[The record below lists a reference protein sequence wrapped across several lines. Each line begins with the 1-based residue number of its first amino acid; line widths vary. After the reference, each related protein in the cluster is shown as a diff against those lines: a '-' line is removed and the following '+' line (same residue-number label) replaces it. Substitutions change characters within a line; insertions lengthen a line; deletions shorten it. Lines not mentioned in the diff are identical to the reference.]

1 MSPAC
6 RSVIKVLLILL
17 KNTSFCKAFREK
29 SLFFKEKSYP
39 TKELPLQVQL
49 GTAVLLV
56 SLLFE
61 LEFNYVNSA
70 KLLAVLRI
78 LLGIEGNFLT
88 LFQSLEALAYDSGEV
103 NEYIVAAV
111 VVGNKSVAFLRIEP
125 LNCTVIHFGT
135 SINKIFRTALN
146 KSPYISVGLYSRKL
160 TCICNSFNV
169 QMTYKIACEFNNASE
184 LL

>member
-1 MSPAC
+1 MSLAC

-78 LLGIEGNFLT
+78 LLCVESNLLA
-88 LFQSLEALAYDSGEV
+88 LFKSLEAVAYDCGKV
-103 NEYIVAAV
+103 YEYVVAAII
-111 VVGNKSVAFLRIEP
+111 VGDESVAFLRIEP
-125 LNCTVIHFGT
+125 LNCAVVHFGT
-135 SINKIFRTALN
+135 SIKN
-146 KSPYISVGLYSRKL
+146 
-160 TCICNSFNV
+160 
-169 QMTYKIACEFNNASE
+169 
-184 LL
+184 

>member
-1 MSPAC
+1 MSLAC

-78 LLGIEGNFLT
+78 LLCVESNLLA
-88 LFQSLEALAYDSGEV
+88 LFKSLEAVAYDCGKV
-103 NEYIVAAV
+103 YEYVVAAII
-111 VVGNKSVAFLRIEP
+111 VGDESVASPVSELVMKPYPFVP
-125 LNCTVIHFGT
+125 LNHLTVPLFI
-135 SINKIFRTALN
+135 K
-146 KSPYISVGLYSRKL
+146 
-160 TCICNSFNV
+160 
-169 QMTYKIACEFNNASE
+169 
-184 LL
+184 

>member
-17 KNTSFCKAFREK
+17 KNTVLQGFSRKKPVFQGKILRDKKTADPSATRNGSSFNSC
-29 SLFFKEKSYP
+29 
-39 TKELPLQVQL
+39 
-49 GTAVLLV
+49 
-56 SLLFE
+56 LFE

-78 LLGIEGNFLT
+78 LLCVESNLLA
-88 LFQSLEALAYDSGEV
+88 LFKSLEAVAYDCGKV
-103 NEYIVAAV
+103 YEYVVAAII
-111 VVGNKSVAFLRIEP
+111 VGDESVAFLRIEP
-125 LNCTVIHFGT
+125 LNCTVVHFGT

>member
-1 MSPAC
+1 MKRALAHPPRRALT
-6 RSVIKVLLILL
+6 KVLIILL
-17 KNTSFCKAFREK
+17 KNTIFCKAFHEK

-61 LEFNYVNSA
+61 LEFNYVNST

-125 LNCTVIHFGT
+125 LNCTVVHFGT
-135 SINKIFRTALN
+135 SIKN
-146 KSPYISVGLYSRKL
+146 
-160 TCICNSFNV
+160 
-169 QMTYKIACEFNNASE
+169 
-184 LL
+184 

>member
-6 RSVIKVLLILL
+6 QVIKDPFILLKAFQQKKSPFFKENQDKKTASADVIKVLLILL

-78 LLGIEGNFLT
+78 LLCVESNLLA
-88 LFQSLEALAYDSGEV
+88 LFKSLEAVAYDCGKV
-103 NEYIVAAV
+103 YEYVVAAII
-111 VVGNKSVAFLRIEP
+111 VGDESVAFLRIEP
-125 LNCTVIHFGT
+125 LNCTVVHFGT
-135 SINKIFRTALN
+135 SIKN
-146 KSPYISVGLYSRKL
+146 
-160 TCICNSFNV
+160 
-169 QMTYKIACEFNNASE
+169 
-184 LL
+184 

>member
-1 MSPAC
+1 MSLAC

-78 LLGIEGNFLT
+78 LLCVESNLLA
-88 LFQSLEALAYDSGEV
+88 LFKSLEAVAYDCGKV
-103 NEYIVAAV
+103 YEYVVAAII
-111 VVGNKSVAFLRIEP
+111 VGDESVAFLRIEP
-125 LNCTVIHFGT
+125 LNCTVVHFGT
-135 SINKIFRTALN
+135 SIKIEFFRTKTIGNPHTSLLVF
-146 KSPYISVGLYSRKL
+146 ISK
-160 TCICNSFNV
+160 NSHAFV
-169 QMTYKIACEFNNASE
+169 IHRIAQMTYKNM
-184 LL
+184 

>member
-78 LLGIEGNFLT
+78 LLCVESNLLA
-88 LFQSLEALAYDSGEV
+88 LFKSLEAVAYDCGKV
-103 NEYIVAAV
+103 YEYVVAAII
-111 VVGNKSVAFLRIEP
+111 VGDESVAFLRIEP

>member
-78 LLGIEGNFLT
+78 LLCVESNLLA
-88 LFQSLEALAYDSGEV
+88 LFKSLEAVAYDCGKV
-103 NEYIVAAV
+103 YEYVVAAV
-111 VVGNKSVAFLRIEP
+111 IVEMNP
-125 LNCTVIHFGT
+125 
-135 SINKIFRTALN
+135 
-146 KSPYISVGLYSRKL
+146 
-160 TCICNSFNV
+160 
-169 QMTYKIACEFNNASE
+169 
-184 LL
+184 

>member
-1 MSPAC
+1 MSLAC

-78 LLGIEGNFLT
+78 LLCVESNLLA
-88 LFQSLEALAYDSGEV
+88 LFKSLEAVAYDCGKV
-103 NEYIVAAV
+103 YEYFLAVSIVGDETV
-111 VVGNKSVAFLRIEP
+111 TLLSVKP
-125 LNCTVIHFGT
+125 LNCTVVHFGT
-135 SINKIFRTALN
+135 SIKN
-146 KSPYISVGLYSRKL
+146 
-160 TCICNSFNV
+160 
-169 QMTYKIACEFNNASE
+169 
-184 LL
+184 

>member
-17 KNTSFCKAFREK
+17 KNTGFCKAFREK
-29 SLFFKEKSYP
+29 SLFFKENSYP
-39 TKELPLQVQL
+39 TKDLPLQVQL

-78 LLGIEGNFLT
+78 LLCVESNLLT
-88 LFQSLEALAYDSGEV
+88 LFKSLEAVTYDCGKV
-103 NEYIVAAV
+103 YEYVVAAV
-111 VVGNKSVAFLRIEP
+111 IVGDESVAFLRIEP
-125 LNCTVIHFGT
+125 LNCTVVHFGT
-135 SINKIFRTALN
+135 SIKN
-146 KSPYISVGLYSRKL
+146 
-160 TCICNSFNV
+160 
-169 QMTYKIACEFNNASE
+169 
-184 LL
+184 